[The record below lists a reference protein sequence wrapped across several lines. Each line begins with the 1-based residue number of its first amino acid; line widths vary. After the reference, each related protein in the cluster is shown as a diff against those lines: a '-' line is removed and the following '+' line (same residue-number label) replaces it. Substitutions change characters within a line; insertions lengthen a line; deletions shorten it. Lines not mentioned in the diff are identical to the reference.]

1 MTIRYLIFYHITY
14 ITYYISIMSRN
25 TFGGNKTKSFAR
37 KLNDDSSSSVLR
49 LPEDTLE
56 VISQVTKILG
66 QGRIIVN
73 TNLSHIPQM
82 QSMIR
87 NKFRGRSKRNHLIQV
102 GSVILIGLHHWEEPN
117 YKHSDVIHIY
127 SPSDVTQ
134 LLHRKL
140 IPSSFASA
148 DMDLT
153 SDTFMFSSEATDDI
167 FDEKEPTILPQKI
180 PQSYDGGS
188 MCEDD
193 DYGKKMSAGEID
205 FDLI

>member
-1 MTIRYLIFYHITY
+1 MV
-14 ITYYISIMSRN
+14 RN
-25 TFGGNKTKSFAR
+25 TIGGAKTKSFAR
-37 KLNDDSSSSVLR
+37 KLHDDSSSTVLR
-49 LPEDTLE
+49 LPEDALE
-56 VISQVTKILG
+56 VIGQVTKLLG

-73 TNLSHIPQM
+73 TNLPHIAQM

-87 NKFRGRSKRNHLIQV
+87 NKFRGRSKRNHLVQV

-127 SPSDVTQ
+127 APSDVTQ

-140 IPSSFASA
+140 IPASFASA
-148 DMDLT
+148 DMDST

-180 PQSYDGGS
+180 PKSYDGGS

-193 DYGKKMSAGEID
+193 EDYGKKMSAGGGLRMSRRTTDGSPEEHEID